1 MSENVKKTKETRI
14 NGRFA
19 KGNQEGNRKGRPK
32 KENCIPDMLRKIL
45 NEQDVFDANKRTN
58 LENICRKAV
67 NQALGGDRD
76 ARNFIA
82 DRTEG
87 RAVERV
93 LTQEIHDEI
102 IIE

>member
-1 MSENVKKTKETRI
+1 MSDDVKNEKKTD
-14 NGRFA
+14 NRF
-19 KGNQEGNRKGRPK
+19 KPGNKFGKGRPK
-32 KENCIPDMLRKIL
+32 KEICIPDMLRKIL
-45 NEQDVFDANKRTN
+45 DEQDVFDADKRTN

-87 RAVERV
+87 KAVERV
-93 LTQEIHDEI
+93 LTQEVHDEI